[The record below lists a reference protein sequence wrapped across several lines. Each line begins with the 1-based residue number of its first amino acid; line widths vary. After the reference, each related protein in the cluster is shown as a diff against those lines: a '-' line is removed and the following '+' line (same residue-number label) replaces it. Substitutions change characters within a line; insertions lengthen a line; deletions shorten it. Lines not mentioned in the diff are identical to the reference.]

1 MDDDSDDCMQH
12 LGHIDQAAAL
22 DNGGNAAAGQDL
34 FGLDGFEL
42 DEEDQ
47 FFNDLPPIV

>member
-12 LGHIDQAAAL
+12 LGHDQAAAL
-22 DNGGNAAAGQDL
+22 DNGGNADAGQDL